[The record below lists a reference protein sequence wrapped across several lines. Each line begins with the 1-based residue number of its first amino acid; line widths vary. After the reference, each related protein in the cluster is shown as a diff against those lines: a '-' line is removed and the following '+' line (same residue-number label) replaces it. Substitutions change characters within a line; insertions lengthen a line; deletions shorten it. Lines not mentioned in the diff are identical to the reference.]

1 MTPENAPPIQGQTT
15 NGETAGEKAN
25 KTAGKSETKDRA
37 SLAALMPLLP
47 FATRY
52 KGRLAAALVALVI
65 ASGATL
71 VIPLAVRRMIDFGFT
86 AEGADLIDR
95 YFGMMVIV
103 VGVLATASATRYYL
117 VMTLGERVVADV
129 RTALFS
135 HLLRLDA
142 GFYDRVRAGDL
153 VSRISS
159 DTTLIKSAFGAS
171 ASIALRNFVLFLGAA
186 GMMVYTSPHLSGLVL
201 VTIPIIVLPLVAS
214 GRSVRRRTRLAQD
227 RLADASAYATEAMA
241 ATRVMQA
248 FNAERE
254 TGRHFA
260 EASENAY
267 TTARDA
273 TRARSILTAVA
284 IFLIFASVVGVLW
297 WGAQDVLNGTMTGG
311 ELSQFV
317 LYAVFGAGALGEL
330 SQVWS
335 EISAASGAAS
345 RLAELLDVKP
355 AITAPRNPVP
365 LPEPPQGTVRFEN
378 VTFAYPT
385 RPETDVLRD
394 LSFAMKKGERIA
406 LVGPSGAGKSTVA
419 QLILRFYDPQQGRIL
434 VDGITLTDAN
444 PETVR
449 DRIAFVPQE
458 AVIFGTSIADNIAYG
473 QKHATRDQ
481 IRRAAELAAA
491 AEFIEKLPES
501 YNTVVGE
508 RGVTLSGGQRQR
520 LAIARAI
527 LRDAPILLLDEATSA
542 LDAENER
549 LVQAAL
555 DHLMEGRTTLV
566 IAHRLATILKADRI
580 LVMESGQIVEEGT
593 HTALVAKNGLYARLA
608 RLQFGHEM
616 AAE

>member
-1 MTPENAPPIQGQTT
+1 MTPHPAPPKPNPAT
-15 NGETAGEKAN
+15 NESGASPA
-25 KTAGKSETKDRA
+25 ASETKPRDRV
-37 SLAALMPLLP
+37 SLSALKPLLP

-52 KGRLAAALVALVI
+52 KGRLLAALIALAI

-71 VIPLAVRRMIDFGFT
+71 VIPLAVRRMIDYGFT

-103 VGVLATASATRYYL
+103 VGVLAAASATRYYL

-129 RTALFS
+129 RSALFS
-135 HLLRLDA
+135 HLLQLDA
-142 GFYDRVRAGDL
+142 GFYDRTRAGDL

-171 ASIALRNFVLFLGAA
+171 ASIALRNFVLFIGAVA
-186 GMMVYTSPHLSGLVL
+186 LMVYTSPHLSGLVL
-201 VTIPIIVLPLVAS
+201 VTIPVIVLPLVAS

-227 RLADASAYATEAMA
+227 RLADASAFATEAIG

-248 FNAERE
+248 FNAQGE
-254 TGRHFA
+254 TSRHFSD
-260 EASENAY
+260 ASENAY
-267 TTARDA
+267 VTARDA
-273 TRARSILTAVA
+273 TRARSLLTAVA
-284 IFLIFASVVGVLW
+284 IFLVFASVVGVLW
-297 WGAQDVLNGTMTGG
+297 WGAQDVLSGRMTGG

-330 SQVWS
+330 SQVWG

-355 AITAPRNPVP
+355 AIEKPKHPKP
-365 LPEPPQGTVRFEN
+365 LPVPPQGTVRFDG
-378 VTFAYPT
+378 VSFSYPT
-385 RPETDVLRD
+385 RPDSDVLRD

-406 LVGPSGAGKSTVA
+406 LVGPSGAGKSTIA
-419 QLILRFYDPQQGRIL
+419 QLILRFYDPQKGQVL
-434 VDGITLTDAN
+434 VDGIALTDAD
-444 PETVR
+444 PEAVR
-449 DRIAFVPQE
+449 ARIAFVPQE
-458 AVIFGTSIADNIAYG
+458 AVIFGTSIAENIAYG
-473 QKHATRDQ
+473 QPHATREQ
-481 IRRAAELAAA
+481 IKRAAELAAA
-491 AEFIEKLPES
+491 SEFIERLPQA
-501 YNTVVGE
+501 YDTLVGE

-520 LAIARAI
+520 IAIARAI

-549 LVQAAL
+549 LVQEAL
-555 DHLMEGRTTLV
+555 DRLMEGRTTLV

-580 LVMESGQIVEEGT
+580 LVMDHGRIVEEGT
-593 HTALVAKNGLYARLA
+593 HSTLVAQGGLYARLA
-608 RLQFGHEM
+608 RLQFGYENAEH

>member
-1 MTPENAPPIQGQTT
+1 MTPHPAPPKPNPAT
-15 NGETAGEKAN
+15 NESGASPA
-25 KTAGKSETKDRA
+25 ASETKPRDRV
-37 SLAALMPLLP
+37 SLSALKPLLP

-52 KGRLAAALVALVI
+52 KGRLLAALIALAI

-71 VIPLAVRRMIDFGFT
+71 VIPLAVRRMIDYGFT

-103 VGVLATASATRYYL
+103 VGVLAAASATRYYL

-129 RTALFS
+129 RSALFS
-135 HLLRLDA
+135 HLLQLDA
-142 GFYDRVRAGDL
+142 GFYDRTRAGDL

-171 ASIALRNFVLFLGAA
+171 ASIALRNFVLFIGAVA
-186 GMMVYTSPHLSGLVL
+186 LMVYTSPHLSGLVL
-201 VTIPIIVLPLVAS
+201 VTIPVIVLPLVAS

-227 RLADASAYATEAMA
+227 RLADASAFATEAIG

-248 FNAERE
+248 FNAQGE
-254 TGRHFA
+254 TSRHFSD
-260 EASENAY
+260 ASENAY
-267 TTARDA
+267 VTARDA
-273 TRARSILTAVA
+273 TRARSLLTAFA
-284 IFLIFASVVGVLW
+284 IFLVFASVVGVLW
-297 WGAQDVLNGTMTGG
+297 WGAQDVLSGRMTGG

-330 SQVWS
+330 SQVWG

-355 AITAPRNPVP
+355 AIEKPKHPKP
-365 LPEPPQGTVRFEN
+365 LPVPPQGTVRFDG
-378 VTFAYPT
+378 VSFSYPT
-385 RPETDVLRD
+385 RPDSDVLRD

-406 LVGPSGAGKSTVA
+406 LVGPSGAGKSTIA
-419 QLILRFYDPQQGRIL
+419 QLILRFYDPQKGQVL
-434 VDGITLTDAN
+434 VDGVALTDAD
-444 PETVR
+444 PEAVR
-449 DRIAFVPQE
+449 ARIAFVPQE
-458 AVIFGTSIADNIAYG
+458 AVIFGTSIAENIAYG
-473 QKHATRDQ
+473 QPHATREQ
-481 IRRAAELAAA
+481 IKRAAELAAA
-491 AEFIEKLPES
+491 SEFIERLPQA
-501 YNTVVGE
+501 YDTLVGE

-520 LAIARAI
+520 IAIARAI

-549 LVQAAL
+549 LVQEAL
-555 DHLMEGRTTLV
+555 DRLMEGRTTLV

-580 LVMESGQIVEEGT
+580 LVMDHGRIVEEGT
-593 HTALVAKNGLYARLA
+593 HSTLVAQGGLYARLA
-608 RLQFGHEM
+608 RLQFGYENAEH

>member
-1 MTPENAPPIQGQTT
+1 MTPDPAPPKM
-15 NGETAGEKAN
+15 NPAAPEATAAPSPSEAKAR
-25 KTAGKSETKDRA
+25 DRV
-37 SLAALMPLLP
+37 SLSALKPLLP

-52 KGRLAAALVALVI
+52 KARLAAALIALAI

-71 VIPLAVRRMIDFGFT
+71 VIPLAVRRMIDYGFT

-103 VGVLATASATRYYL
+103 VGVLAAASATRYYL

-129 RTALFS
+129 RAALFR
-135 HLLRLDA
+135 HLLQLDA
-142 GFYDRVRAGDL
+142 GFYDRTRAGDL

-171 ASIALRNFVLFLGAA
+171 ASIALRNFVLFIGAVA
-186 GMMVYTSPHLSGLVL
+186 LMVYTSPHLSGLVL

-227 RLADASAYATEAMA
+227 RLADASAYATEAIG

-248 FNAERE
+248 FNAQGE
-254 TGRHFA
+254 TSRHFSD
-260 EASENAY
+260 ASENAY
-267 TTARDA
+267 ITARDA

-284 IFLIFASVVGVLW
+284 IFLVFASVVGVLW
-297 WGAQDVLNGTMTGG
+297 WGAQDVLSGRMTGG

-330 SQVWS
+330 SQVWG

-355 AITAPRNPVP
+355 AIEKPKNPKP
-365 LPEPPQGTVRFEN
+365 LPVPPQGTVRFDQ
-378 VTFAYPT
+378 VSFAYPT
-385 RPETDVLRD
+385 RSDANVLSD

-406 LVGPSGAGKSTVA
+406 LVGPSGAGKSTIA
-419 QLILRFYDPQQGRIL
+419 QLILRFYDPQKGRVL
-434 VDGITLTDAN
+434 VDDVALTEAD
-444 PETVR
+444 PEAVR
-449 DRIAFVPQE
+449 ARIAFVPQE
-458 AVIFGTSIADNIAYG
+458 AVIFGASIADNIAYG
-473 QKHATRDQ
+473 QPHASRAEIQ
-481 IRRAAELAAA
+481 RAAELAAA
-491 AEFIEKLPES
+491 SEFIEKLPQA
-501 YNTVVGE
+501 YDTLVGE

-549 LVQAAL
+549 LVQSAL
-555 DHLMEGRTTLV
+555 DRLMEGRTTLV

-580 LVMESGQIVEEGT
+580 LVMDQGRIVEEGT
-593 HTALVAKNGLYARLA
+593 HASLVAQGGLYARLA
-608 RLQFGHEM
+608 RLQFGHEAADY

>member
-1 MTPENAPPIQGQTT
+1 MTPENAPPIQGQTL
-15 NGETAGEKAN
+15 NGEKVGEKAD
-25 KTAGKSETKDRA
+25 KTAGKPETKDRA
-37 SLAALMPLLP
+37 SLTALMPLLP
-47 FATRY
+47 FAIRY
-52 KGRLAAALVALVI
+52 KARLAAALVALVI

-103 VGVLATASATRYYL
+103 VGVLAAASATRYYL

-267 TTARDA
+267 STARDA

-297 WGAQDVLNGTMTGG
+297 WGAQDVLTGKMTGG

-355 AITAPRNPVP
+355 AITAPRNPAP
-365 LPEPPQGTVRFEN
+365 LPVPPQGTVRFEN
-378 VTFAYPT
+378 VSFAYPT
-385 RPETDVLRD
+385 RAETDVLRD

-434 VDGITLTDAN
+434 VDGVTLTDAD

-458 AVIFGTSIADNIAYG
+458 AVIFGTSIAENIAYG

-501 YNTVVGE
+501 YDTVVGE

-555 DHLMEGRTTLV
+555 DRLMEGRTTLV

-580 LVMESGQIVEEGT
+580 LVMENGQIVEEGT
-593 HTALVAKNGLYARLA
+593 HAALVAKGGLYARLA
-608 RLQFGHEM
+608 RLQFGDEM
-616 AAE
+616 AVE

>member
-1 MTPENAPPIQGQTT
+1 MTPDPAPPTP
-15 NGETAGEKAN
+15 NKADASEA
-25 KTAGKSETKDRA
+25 KASDVKSKDRV
-37 SLAALMPLLP
+37 SLTALKPLLP

-52 KGRLAAALVALVI
+52 KARLAAALVALVV

-71 VIPLAVRRMIDFGFT
+71 VIPMAVRRMIDYGFT
-86 AEGADLIDR
+86 AEGAGLIDR
-95 YFGMMVIV
+95 YFGMMIVV
-103 VGVLATASATRYYL
+103 VGVLAAASATRYYL
-117 VMTLGERVVADV
+117 VMTIGERVVADV
-129 RTALFS
+129 RSALFS

-142 GFYDRVRAGDL
+142 GFYDNVRAGEL
-153 VSRISS
+153 VSRMSS

-171 ASIALRNFVLFLGAA
+171 ASIALRNFVLFVGALA
-186 GMMVYTSPHLSGLVL
+186 LMIYTSPHLSGLVL
-201 VTIPIIVLPLVAS
+201 VTIPFIVLPLVAS

-227 RLADASAYATEAMA
+227 RLADASAYATEAIG

-248 FNAERE
+248 FNAQRD
-254 TGRHFA
+254 TSRHFA

-267 TTARDA
+267 ITAREA
-273 TRARSILTAVA
+273 TGARSILTAVA

-297 WGAQDVLNGTMTGG
+297 WGAQDVLSGKMTGG

-330 SQVWS
+330 SQVWG

-345 RLAELLDVKP
+345 RLAELLEIKP
-355 AITAPRNPVP
+355 AITAPKHPKPFPVP
-365 LPEPPQGTVRFEN
+365 PEGTVRFDD

-385 RPETDVLRD
+385 RTDVDVLKG

-406 LVGPSGAGKSTVA
+406 LVGPSGAGKSTIA
-419 QLILRFYDPQQGRIL
+419 QLILRFYDPQKGHVRVDDVIL
-434 VDGITLTDAN
+434 TEAD
-444 PETVR
+444 PEALR

-458 AVIFGTSIADNIAYG
+458 AVIFGTTIAENIAYG
-473 QKHATRDQ
+473 QKHASREA
-481 IRRAAELAAA
+481 IKHAADLAAA
-491 AEFIEKLPES
+491 SEFIEKLPEG
-501 YNTVVGE
+501 YDTLVGE

-520 LAIARAI
+520 IAIARAI

-555 DHLMEGRTTLV
+555 DRLMEGRTTLV

-580 LVMESGQIVEEGT
+580 LVIDGGRIVEEGDHAT
-593 HTALVAKNGLYARLA
+593 LVAKNGLYARLA

>member
-1 MTPENAPPIQGQTT
+1 MTPDTAPPKT
-15 NGETAGEKAN
+15 NPAAPEASVTSAPSDAKAR
-25 KTAGKSETKDRA
+25 DRV
-37 SLAALMPLLP
+37 SLSALKPLLP

-52 KGRLAAALVALVI
+52 KARLGAALVALAI

-71 VIPLAVRRMIDFGFT
+71 VIPLAVRRMIDYGFT

-103 VGVLATASATRYYL
+103 VGVLAAASATRYYL

-129 RTALFS
+129 RAALFR
-135 HLLRLDA
+135 HLLQLDA
-142 GFYDRVRAGDL
+142 GFYDRTRAGDL

-171 ASIALRNFVLFLGAA
+171 ASIALRNFVLFIGAVA
-186 GMMVYTSPHLSGLVL
+186 LMVYTSPHLSGLVL

-227 RLADASAYATEAMA
+227 RLADASAYATEAIG

-248 FNAERE
+248 FNAQGE
-254 TGRHFA
+254 TSRHFSD
-260 EASENAY
+260 ASENAY
-267 TTARDA
+267 ITARDA

-284 IFLIFASVVGVLW
+284 IFLVFASVVGVLW
-297 WGAQDVLNGTMTGG
+297 WGAQDVLSGRMTGG

-330 SQVWS
+330 SQVWG

-355 AITAPRNPVP
+355 AIEKPKNPKP
-365 LPEPPQGTVRFEN
+365 LPVPPQGTVRFDQ
-378 VTFAYPT
+378 VSFAYPT
-385 RPETDVLRD
+385 RPDADVLSD

-406 LVGPSGAGKSTVA
+406 LVGPSGAGKSTIA
-419 QLILRFYDPQQGRIL
+419 QLILRFYDPQKGRVL
-434 VDGITLTDAN
+434 VDDVALTDAD
-444 PETVR
+444 PEAVR
-449 DRIAFVPQE
+449 ARIAFVPQE
-458 AVIFGTSIADNIAYG
+458 AVIFGTSIAENIAYG
-473 QKHATRDQ
+473 QPNATRAE
-481 IRRAAELAAA
+481 IKRAAELAAA
-491 AEFIEKLPES
+491 SEFIEKLPQA
-501 YNTVVGE
+501 YDTLVGE

-520 LAIARAI
+520 IAIARAI

-549 LVQAAL
+549 LVQSAL
-555 DHLMEGRTTLV
+555 DRLMEGRTTLV

-580 LVMESGQIVEEGT
+580 LVMDQGRIVEEGT
-593 HTALVAKNGLYARLA
+593 HASLVAQGGLYARLA
-608 RLQFGHEM
+608 RLQFGHEAADY

>member
-1 MTPENAPPIQGQTT
+1 MTPENAPPIQGQTL
-15 NGETAGEKAN
+15 NGEKVGEKAD
-25 KTAGKSETKDRA
+25 KTAGKPETKDRA
-37 SLAALMPLLP
+37 SLTALMPLLP
-47 FATRY
+47 FAIRY
-52 KGRLAAALVALVI
+52 KARLAAALVALVI

-103 VGVLATASATRYYL
+103 VGVLAAASATRYYL

-267 TTARDA
+267 STARDA

-297 WGAQDVLNGTMTGG
+297 WGAQDVLTGKMTGG

-355 AITAPRNPVP
+355 AITAPRNPAP
-365 LPEPPQGTVRFEN
+365 LPVPPQGTVRFEN
-378 VTFAYPT
+378 VSFAYPT
-385 RPETDVLRD
+385 RAETDVLRD

-434 VDGITLTDAN
+434 VDGVTLTDAD

-458 AVIFGTSIADNIAYG
+458 AVIFGTSIAENIAYG

-501 YNTVVGE
+501 YDTVVGE

-555 DHLMEGRTTLV
+555 DRLMEGRTTLV

-580 LVMESGQIVEEGT
+580 LVMENGQIVEEGT
-593 HTALVAKNGLYARLA
+593 HAALVAKGGLYARLA

-616 AAE
+616 AVE